1 MLSWLDELHLKENH
15 RQACGVVSAGIIG
28 QLSNDYKEV
37 VELLT
42 KHGAKRNLFFF
53 LSGAGGSG
61 KSHVIHT
68 ARKFCSDFCK
78 MSGLPFEKDSIYL
91 TAVSG
96 SAAALLGGGTLHTA
110 AGLNKKNIKQDIIN
124 YWKIVRVLI
133 IDEISYFS
141 ENDFINL
148 DKKLRKI
155 KEERDVFYG
164 GVPIVLAGDF
174 HQLRPC
180 GGIPVY
186 KNSWSECWH
195 GSVNCCIFLKN
206 DHRFKNDPLFG
217 KILGRIRMGQET
229 KKDIKE
235 INKRWLGNEDIEL
248 PADGEICYACPY
260 NKDRNA
266 VSTKIFSSLA
276 KKHIPQYMT

>member
-1 MLSWLDELHLKENH
+1 M
-15 RQACGVVSAGIIG
+15 
-28 QLSNDYKEV
+28 
-37 VELLT
+37 
-42 KHGAKRNLFFF
+42 
-53 LSGAGGSG
+53 
-61 KSHVIHT
+61 
-68 ARKFCSDFCK
+68 
-78 MSGLPFEKDSIYL
+78 
-91 TAVSG
+91 
-96 SAAALLGGGTLHTA
+96 
-110 AGLNKKNIKQDIIN
+110 
-124 YWKIVRVLI
+124 RVLV

-235 INKRWLGNEDIEL
+235 NSEWINEYKKRVSSQIEERL
-248 PADGEICYACPY
+248 DYLVLLNSGHEE
-260 NKDRNA
+260 
-266 VSTKIFSSLA
+266 LA
-276 KKHIPQYMT
+276 MEHLIGGQKVN